1 MLIIELDGV
10 CVIELDTKQMTYI
23 LYIGMEQAM
32 KYGLLTPGEPVVAV
46 QGWKGGLGNT
56 NTLRIIYAPTP

>member
-1 MLIIELDGV
+1 
-10 CVIELDTKQMTYI
+10 MTYI